1 MKRTI
6 SIFTILF
13 SLFIAINSVY
23 ATDSNTGVSNEDEV
37 QDLPQEEIDSKI
49 AETEKEALKTT
60 MATNNQISPRAA
72 YNDRTYSMYVTNFKQ
87 EKTTWCGP
95 AVTRQALSFHRAYN
109 HMTISLPSQSTLASK
124 LGTISAGA
132 TSSAAIAN
140 VMNSYKTTFRLKQSY
155 TATNV
160 LDKTSPSAFF
170 SSALKSQIK
179 GAYTAPIILIDTGH
193 DSGISQYRGVRYR
206 HYNTIKAVVDRENYS
221 TGTSIVISA
230 TRVDP
235 HYDNK
240 YYGVYSNPISQI
252 YQAVTQAERNGSN
265 KVLEY

>member
-1 MKRTI
+1 M
-6 SIFTILF
+6 
-13 SLFIAINSVY
+13 
-23 ATDSNTGVSNEDEV
+23 
-37 QDLPQEEIDSKI
+37 
-49 AETEKEALKTT
+49 
-60 MATNNQISPRAA
+60 
-72 YNDRTYSMYVTNFKQ
+72 
-87 EKTTWCGP
+87 
-95 AVTRQALSFHRAYN
+95 
-109 HMTISLPSQSTLASK
+109 
-124 LGTISAGA
+124 
-132 TSSAAIAN
+132 
-140 VMNSYKTTFRLKQSY
+140 
-155 TATNV
+155 
-160 LDKTSPSAFF
+160 SAFF

-265 KVLEY
+265 KVLVY

>member
-6 SIFTILF
+6 SILTIFF
-13 SLFIAINSVY
+13 SLLLTLNSVY
-23 ATDSNTGVSNEDEV
+23 ASDSNTGVSNEDEV
-37 QDLPQEEIDSKI
+37 QHLAQKEIDSKI
-49 AETEKEALKTT
+49 SETEKEAQKTS
-60 MATNNQISPRAA
+60 MATNNQITPRAA
-72 YNDRTYSMYVTNFKQ
+72 YNDRTYSLYVSNFKQ
-87 EKTTWCGP
+87 EKTNWCGP

-109 HMTISLPSQSTLASK
+109 QMTLSLPSQSTLASK
-124 LGTISAGA
+124 LGTVSAGA
-132 TSSAAIAN
+132 TSSASIAN
-140 VMNSYKTTFRLKQSY
+140 VMNSYKTTFLLKQSY

-170 SSALKSQIK
+170 SAALKSQIK
-179 GAYTAPIILIDTGH
+179 GSYTAPIILIDTG
-193 DSGISQYRGVRYR
+193 DAAGISQYKGIRYR
-206 HYNTIKAVVDRENYS
+206 HYNTIKAIVDRENYS

-252 YQAVTQAERNGSN
+252 YQSVTQAEKNGSN
-265 KVLEY
+265 KVLVY